1 MDSLLDQLI
10 LRNDQPILHK
20 THTRELNA
28 NFAGEKHSAFMGL
41 DPRINPDK
49 PTRNFRDAMT
59 ALDKQAWAY
68 YSKYLGCRRRF
79 TQTSQSSKAEARTR
93 RKDPQYAFKA

>member
-1 MDSLLDQLI
+1 MSNGFLDQLI
-10 LRNDQPILHK
+10 LRNDQLILHK

-28 NFAGEKHSAFMGL
+28 NFAGEKRSTFKGL

-49 PTRNFRDAMT
+49 PTRNFRDAMK

-68 YSKYLGCRRRF
+68 YSKYLGCKRRF
-79 TQTSQSSKAEARTR
+79 TN
-93 RKDPQYAFKA
+93 